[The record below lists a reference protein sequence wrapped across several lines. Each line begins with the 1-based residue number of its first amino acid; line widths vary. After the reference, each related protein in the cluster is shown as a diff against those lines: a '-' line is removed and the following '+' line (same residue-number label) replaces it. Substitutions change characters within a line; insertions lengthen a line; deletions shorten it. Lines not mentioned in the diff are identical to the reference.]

1 MVCVGS
7 TELATDKKG
16 NKMNYDKLIRAE
28 LNIEQVVA
36 LVQALLSNTSLDKLQ
51 IDYILT
57 ILEIIEEKAA
67 EVGNALKSVA

>member
-1 MVCVGS
+1 MRRQHGASHGS
-7 TELATDKKG
+7 KG

-36 LVQALLSNTSLDKLQ
+36 LVQALLSNPSLDKLQ

>member
-1 MVCVGS
+1 
-7 TELATDKKG
+7 
-16 NKMNYDKLIRAE
+16 MNYDKLIRAE